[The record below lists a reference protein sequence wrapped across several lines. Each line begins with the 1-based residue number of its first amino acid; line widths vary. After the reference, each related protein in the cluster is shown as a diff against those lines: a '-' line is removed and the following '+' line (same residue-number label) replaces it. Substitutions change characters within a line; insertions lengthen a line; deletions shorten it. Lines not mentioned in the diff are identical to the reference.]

1 MEVLYPINPNLD
13 VLVAFSLLSYLTFCC
28 ITLDTHSVLSS
39 RGDTSGAHVEAVF
52 VRIQTI

>member
-28 ITLDTHSVLSS
+28 ITLDTHSMLSS